1 MVKEIITAN
10 LTTAPCTT
18 YTYTSPTHRSHDGIC
33 QLVERHWP
41 MSRPEVS
48 LRWGSG
54 GVNKDATEKEIAE
67 AMSQAFRMASER
79 ITEIENR
86 LNKQER
92 NNEQTV

>member
-1 MVKEIITAN
+1 MSKPEI
-10 LTTAPCTT
+10 
-18 YTYTSPTHRSHDGIC
+18 
-33 QLVERHWP
+33 
-41 MSRPEVS
+41 S

-79 ITEIENR
+79 ITEIEGR